1 MLRTAGAYQRV
12 HRDDL
17 PRRDPLSVLTKALV
31 VLVTVLSVL
40 LVAVVVPFVANQEHY
55 KDLAEQAQTTLASAR
70 QSARVLQAEL
80 DAAQASRTQLIRD
93 YEAQSQA
100 QARQVN
106 QLMQDLAQARGAE
119 QAAAVA
125 FEQAKADQTRLTAT
139 NQQLTRMLEATN
151 QELMTRRNEMVA
163 MEMKLIESTDQINE
177 LSSQLDTL
185 NVSVRRLREQLTE
198 REQQLRDYENR
209 IARLPSDVRDLMVA
223 AEPVAAPYVP
233 DVVIH
238 GQVDKVEQI
247 GNETFVQLNIGRRD
261 RVSNNMKFVVYR
273 GQQFLGTMVITMVD
287 EDAAVGRMVLL
298 QQPVRAGDA
307 VRTGEL

>member
-1 MLRTAGAYQRV
+1 M
-12 HRDDL
+12 
-17 PRRDPLSVLTKALV
+17 SVLTKALV

-40 LVAVVVPFVANQEHY
+40 LVAVVVPYVANQEHY
-55 KDLAEQAQTTLASAR
+55 KDQADQLQTTLASAR
-70 QSARVLQAEL
+70 QSARVLQAEV

-139 NQQLTRMLEATN
+139 NQQITRMLEATN
-151 QELMTRRNEMVA
+151 QELMTRRNEAVA
-163 MEMKLIESTDQINE
+163 MELKLIEATDQINE

-185 NVSVRRLREQLTE
+185 NVSVRRLREELAE
-198 REQQLRDYENR
+198 REGQVRDFESR
-209 IARLPSDVRDLMVA
+209 IARLPGDVRDLMLA
-223 AEPVAAPYVP
+223 AEPAAAPYVP

-238 GQVDKVEQI
+238 GQVDKIDQV
-247 GNETFVQLNIGRRD
+247 GSETFVQLNIGRRD
-261 RVSNNMKFVVYR
+261 QVSTNMKFVVYR
-273 GQQFLGTMVITMVD
+273 GRQFLGTLVVTMVD

-298 QQPVRAGDA
+298 QSPLQPGDA

>member
-1 MLRTAGAYQRV
+1 
-12 HRDDL
+12 
-17 PRRDPLSVLTKALV
+17 LSVLTKALV

-55 KDLAEQAQTTLASAR
+55 KNQADELQGTLTSAR

-80 DAAQASRTQLIRD
+80 DKAQASRTQLIRD
-93 YEAQSQA
+93 YEAQGQA

-139 NQQLTRMLEATN
+139 TQPVTRMLEATN
-151 QELMTRRNEMVA
+151 QELMTRRNEMVS
-163 MEMKLIESTDQINE
+163 MELKLIEATDQINE

-185 NVSVRRLREQLTE
+185 NVSVRRLREELAE
-198 REQQLRDYENR
+198 REAQLRDYENR
-209 IARLPSDVRDLMVA
+209 IARLPGDVRDLMLA
-223 AEPVAAPYVP
+223 AEPTADAYVP
-233 DVVIH
+233 SVTIH
-238 GQVDKVEQI
+238 GQVDKVDQI
-247 GNETFVQLNIGRRD
+247 GAETFVQLNIGRRD
-261 RVSNNMKFVVYR
+261 QVAVNMKFVVYR
-273 GQQFLGTMVITMVD
+273 GQQFLGTLVITMVD

-298 QQPVRAGDA
+298 QSPLQAGDA